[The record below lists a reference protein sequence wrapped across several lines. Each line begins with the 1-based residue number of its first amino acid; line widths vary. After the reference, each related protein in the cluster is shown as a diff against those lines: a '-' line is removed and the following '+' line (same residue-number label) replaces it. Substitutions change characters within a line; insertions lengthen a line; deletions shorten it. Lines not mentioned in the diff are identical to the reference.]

1 MLTDD
6 KITALF
12 CFIDDLL
19 KAIGHQEDVRR
30 RISDSELIT
39 TAIVS
44 ALFFGGHYEHA
55 RRFMQQYG
63 YVPQM
68 LDKSRFC
75 RRMHKVHGLIYD
87 LFMQVGF
94 FFKEIT
100 CEKEYILDSFPV
112 PVCDNIRVPNVR
124 ILQER
129 KCWGRQ
135 ASMRRF
141 FYGVKVQLLVTS
153 SGLPVEFCFVPGGEN
168 DSRAWHKIP
177 LALSPESSV
186 YADSAYTN
194 YKVED
199 MLMEEDQIWV
209 KTQRKSNLKRKDAPH
224 EAFLKS
230 EMRKYIETTISQIKA
245 LCLRKIHAV
254 TLQGFLIKITLF
266 IFAFTLKK
274 ILP

>member
-1 MLTDD
+1 MLYDD

-12 CFIDDLL
+12 CFVDDLL
-19 KAIGHQEDVRR
+19 KAINHQEDSRR
-30 RISDSELIT
+30 RISDSEVIT

-44 ALFFGGHYEHA
+44 ALYFGGHYDNA
-55 RRFMQQYG
+55 RRFMHQYN
-63 YVPQM
+63 YIPNM

-75 RRMHKVHGLIYD
+75 RRLHQVYNLLYD

-94 FFKEIT
+94 FLKEIT

-112 PVCDNIRVPNVR
+112 PLCDNIRVPTVR
-124 ILQER
+124 ILKER

-153 SGLPVEFCFVPGGEN
+153 TGFPVEFCFVPGGEN
-168 DSRAWHKIP
+168 DSRAWNKIP
-177 LALSPESSV
+177 LALAPESCV
-186 YADSAYTN
+186 YTDSAYTN
-194 YKVED
+194 YQVED
-199 MLMEEDQIWV
+199 MLEEQEAILLRI
-209 KTQRKSNLKRKDAPH
+209 QRKSNLKRQDTASAAYIKA
-224 EAFLKS
+224 
-230 EMRKYIETTISQIKA
+230 EMRKYVETTISQIKA

-254 TLQGFLIKITLF
+254 TLKGFLLKVTLF

-274 ILP
+274 LL